1 MTTLGGINS
10 GSSSSV
16 YDAFLQFCS
25 VQGINCTVTQD
36 EKQTTYSISDA
47 AHVSGVKASDCGYT
61 WANESH
67 MLAHNENKTSELVM
81 SNGLNTLVTSEC
93 IDTIIHERIC
103 APEWVLY
110 TALCSIN
117 CTENAWFHED
127 KEISNN
133 HIVAIIVP
141 VLLLL
146 VAFGFLLYKFK
157 NEILSCRQMR
167 CIYTAQKT
175 QDTVPEAAGTC
186 NVGADEHFV

>member
-1 MTTLGGINS
+1 M
-10 GSSSSV
+10 SV
-16 YDAFLQFCS
+16 LCCVLFAYAFLQFCS
-25 VQGINCTVTQD
+25 AQGINCTVTQD
-36 EKQTTYSISDA
+36 DKQTTYNIWDA
-47 AHVSGVKASDCGYT
+47 AHVSGVKASDCEYT
-61 WANESH
+61 WANASH
-67 MLAHNENKTSELVM
+67 MLAHNEDETPELVM

-93 IDTIIHERIC
+93 INTIIHRRLC
-103 APEWVLY
+103 ASEGVLY

-117 CTENAWFHED
+117 CTENAWFHKD

-146 VAFGFLLYKFK
+146 LVLFSFLLYKFK
-157 NEILSCRQMR
+157 NEILRICSCHQMR